1 MVISFTVGVYAQ
13 GVGLLA
19 TPWSE
24 IETSVKGNTDALI
37 DGLEDEIALQVD
49 EFLNGT
55 VNNEIVRANNEI
67 GIYYNDILWDLEENP
82 KINSLKGDLK
92 RMTST
97 LIADEKARIDDAIA
111 NVLGQ

>member
-55 VNNEIVRANNEI
+55 VNNEI